1 MKPPPHPAPFQ
12 SALWEHVEL
21 IRKRRLARK
30 TWPAIA
36 AELERI
42 GVRINRSSV
51 RRFFKRLQDRKEM
64 PLGLQDKAVRLGS
77 VTVNDGAPDLPPISP
92 NGMDPL
98 LKELDLDDPWLPKG
112 RKSYGP

>member
-1 MKPPPHPAPFQ
+1 
-12 SALWEHVEL
+12 
-21 IRKRRLARK
+21 
-30 TWPAIA
+30 
-36 AELERI
+36 
-42 GVRINRSSV
+42 
-51 RRFFKRLQDRKEM
+51 M